1 MRRKS
6 PSSPGWIAKADPL
19 GLVQGVI
26 GMIVFV
32 LPAMLIGAFWG
43 AMTALKRGGRRLD
56 ALQYGAVY
64 AIALGLIGVL
74 AYIILGKLTH

>member
-1 MRRKS
+1 MRQRS
-6 PSSPGWIAKADPL
+6 PPSPGWIAKADPL

-26 GMIVFV
+26 VMIV
-32 LPAMLIGAFWG
+32 LPAMVIGAFWG

-64 AIALGLIGVL
+64 AIGLGLLGVL
-74 AYIILGKLTH
+74 VSIVIDRLTH